1 MDGESEKNGGSKY
14 EAVAERCRN
23 LEASLA
29 TLREQ
34 FHELSS
40 GGSGRQEQM
49 MMAAAAASAD
59 LAAAAGR
66 GGDDARWLSSSYPGW
81 GNVSGAFLSGGSPYK
96 KILDC
101 MGHALHVSRPT
112 STHDIIY
119 WNKCAEKLYGY
130 KEDEVLG
137 ESGIELLASEEDDHE
152 WIRSIEERIRS
163 RNDSWS
169 GLFPCK
175 KRSGHTFMAMVTK
188 TPLYD
193 DDDDDEVSGV
203 ITVSSDASILNI
215 AVSPTLYPRR
225 FRKTPHSRP
234 PVASYVANLAAA
246 KVFFS
251 KLNIAGIVKLGK
263 DKFGNKYQ
271 PNGCRLSS
279 SASKE
284 AAAGYIPTHTPIIN
298 IENKMLS
305 RDAIQQPQPQLEYN
319 PQSPKKVELV
329 VGSSN
334 RDDLLNKIKNRIGN
348 YEIRWEDISL
358 KEEIGQGSFGTVHRG
373 IWNGSDVAVKVY
385 RGQEFSEGTLL
396 DYKKEIDLM
405 KRLRHPNVLLFMGAV
420 SSQEKLAII
429 TEFLPRGSLFKTLH
443 KNSQHLDI
451 RRRLRMALDVA
462 RGMNY
467 LHTRNPPIVHRD
479 LKSSNL
485 LVDKSWTVKVGD
497 FGLSKLKNAT
507 LLSAR
512 SGRGTPHWMAPEVLR
527 NEHST
532 EKCDVFSFSVV
543 LWELMTE
550 SIPWSTLSPLQVVG
564 VVGFMDRRLEVGEDM
579 DPRVSSIIQD
589 CWQSVP
595 EHRPSF
601 HDIIP
606 RVVDV
611 IQAYSTGKSSGS

>member
-1 MDGESEKNGGSKY
+1 MDGESEKNGGNKY
-14 EAVAERCRN
+14 EALAERCRN

-34 FHELSS
+34 FDELS
-40 GGSGRQEQM
+40 SGRQEQM
-49 MMAAAAASAD
+49 LMEAAAPAD
-59 LAAAAGR
+59 SAAAAGR
-66 GGDDARWLSSSYPGW
+66 GGDDARWSSSSSYPG
-81 GNVSGAFLSGGSPYK
+81 
-96 KILDC
+96 
-101 MGHALHVSRPT
+101 
-112 STHDIIY
+112 
-119 WNKCAEKLYGY
+119 NKCAEKLYGY
-130 KEDEVLG
+130 KEDEVIG
-137 ESGIELLASEEDDHE
+137 ESGIELLVSEEEDHE
-152 WIRSIEERIRS
+152 WIRSIEERIWS

-193 DDDDDEVSGV
+193 NDNDEASGV

-215 AVSPTLYPRR
+215 AVSQTLYPRQ
-225 FRKTPHSRP
+225 FRKIPHSRP
-234 PVASYVANLAAA
+234 PAASYVANMASKIFSTEGGGEDEYQIYGEEEEESCLDYSNDARWHNKPPKAPPAAA

-263 DKFGNKYQ
+263 DKFGNKHQ

-279 SASKE
+279 SA
-284 AAAGYIPTHTPIIN
+284 
-298 IENKMLS
+298 
-305 RDAIQQPQPQLEYN
+305 RDAIQQHQPQLEYN
-319 PQSPKKVELV
+319 PQSRKKVELV
-329 VGSSN
+329 VGSGN
-334 RDDLLNKIKNRIGN
+334 RDLLNKIKNRIGN
-348 YEIRWEDISL
+348 DEIRWEDISL
-358 KEEIGQGSFGTVHRG
+358 KEEIGQGSFGTVYRG

-451 RRRLRMALDVA
+451 RRCLRMALDVA

-512 SGRGTPHWMAPEVLR
+512 SGRGTPH
-527 NEHST
+527 
-532 EKCDVFSFSVV
+532 
-543 LWELMTE
+543 
-550 SIPWSTLSPLQVVG
+550 
-564 VVGFMDRRLEVGEDM
+564 
-579 DPRVSSIIQD
+579 
-589 CWQSVP
+589 
-595 EHRPSF
+595 
-601 HDIIP
+601 
-606 RVVDV
+606 
-611 IQAYSTGKSSGS
+611 